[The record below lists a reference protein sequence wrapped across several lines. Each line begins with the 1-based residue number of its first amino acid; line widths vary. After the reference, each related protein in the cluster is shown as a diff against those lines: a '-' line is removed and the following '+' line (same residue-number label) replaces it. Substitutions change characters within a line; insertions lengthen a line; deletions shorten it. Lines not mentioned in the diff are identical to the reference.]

1 MTDQNDPQKRID
13 RINDKLDEVAS
24 KASGPDVAYGATPGY
39 ADDVSEEEL
48 KKAAEA
54 EGVTLRRRPDG
65 SHEAID
71 ESAATPPSDTASA
84 VGALPRRAGSQTRQ
98 FGHSTEVRDPVRG
111 HPRAGFRCAPGRIA
125 KAMTTRRTV
134 GGTMMLILK
143 GRAYVLPRCLA
154 CAVLRHEDAVVGIP
168 PDSPQLPLPAL
179 HPHRRRRR
187 RRSSA
192 SSSVNAPPS
201 SNRSALCSST

>member
-54 EGVTLRRRPDG
+54 EGVLSDAADG

-71 ESAATPPSDTASA
+71 ESAATPPS
-84 VGALPRRAGSQTRQ
+84 GHCERRGFRDVDRAD
-98 FGHSTEVRDPVRG
+98 STVRFDPHNPVRG
-111 HPRAGFRCAPGRIA
+111 HPRAGFCCAPGRIA
-125 KAMTTRRTV
+125 RAMTPRRSD
-134 GGTMMLILK
+134 GETMMLI
-143 GRAYVLPRCLA
+143 
-154 CAVLRHEDAVVGIP
+154 
-168 PDSPQLPLPAL
+168 
-179 HPHRRRRR
+179 
-187 RRSSA
+187 
-192 SSSVNAPPS
+192 
-201 SNRSALCSST
+201 

>member
-1 MTDQNDPQKRID
+1 MTDQNDPQKKID

-39 ADDVSEEEL
+39 ADDVSDEEL

-84 VGALPRRAGSQTRQ
+84 EDSET
-98 FGHSTEVRDPVRG
+98 STE
-111 HPRAGFRCAPGRIA
+111 
-125 KAMTTRRTV
+125 
-134 GGTMMLILK
+134 
-143 GRAYVLPRCLA
+143 
-154 CAVLRHEDAVVGIP
+154 
-168 PDSPQLPLPAL
+168 S
-179 HPHRRRRR
+179 
-187 RRSSA
+187 
-192 SSSVNAPPS
+192 
-201 SNRSALCSST
+201 